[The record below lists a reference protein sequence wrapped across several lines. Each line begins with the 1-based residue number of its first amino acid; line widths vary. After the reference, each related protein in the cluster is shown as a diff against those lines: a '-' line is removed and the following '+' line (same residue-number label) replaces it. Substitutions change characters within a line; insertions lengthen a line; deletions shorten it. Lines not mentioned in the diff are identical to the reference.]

1 MTDDLDVPTS
11 LRTVWVFRVDLPQE
25 ALEGFQEEGESGTT
39 PIAEAVGA
47 GPLDPDYYE
56 LFDAASILDYGMAA
70 YLTEANG
77 MNPDDVGP
85 DAETLDALTGPV
97 LLLFDAALPEGT
109 ARIAPSAPLT
119 LVGRYEEKPRF
130 SVAPP
135 LQSEAAAGVI
145 GDAPADAPQPGRPGS
160 IASLVLV
167 AVIVLAGLLIWA
179 ALR

>member
-1 MTDDLDVPTS
+1 
-11 LRTVWVFRVDLPQE
+11 
-25 ALEGFQEEGESGTT
+25 
-39 PIAEAVGA
+39 
-47 GPLDPDYYE
+47 
-56 LFDAASILDYGMAA
+56 
-70 YLTEANG
+70 
-77 MNPDDVGP
+77 
-85 DAETLDALTGPV
+85 
-97 LLLFDAALPEGT
+97 
-109 ARIAPSAPLT
+109 APSAPLT